1 MALLVVA
8 GLKAFYGPVQVL
20 DGVSLSVPQQGAV
33 GILGANGAGKTT
45 TLRAIS
51 GVVRS
56 RGTIR
61 FEGKD
66 IRGLRPDQVAAL
78 GIAHVPVGRG
88 TLAGLTVRENLMIGA
103 YLRRDRKNIAAD
115 IEHLLELFPQLKE
128 RLNSAASA
136 LSGGE
141 QQMLAVGRAWM
152 AKPKLMLLDEA
163 SLGLAPSTSRTVY
176 DSIGRLR
183 AETGLAMLIVEQNA
197 NRAFSIVDSA
207 VVLETGRSVLTGT
220 VEELR
225 GRDEIR
231 KAYLGG

>member
-1 MALLVVA
+1 MALLEVA
-8 GLKAFYGPVQVL
+8 DLQAFYGPVQVL
-20 DGVSLSVPQQGAV
+20 DGVSLSVPEQGAV

-61 FEGKD
+61 FEGRD
-66 IRGLRPDQVAAL
+66 IRGLRPNQVAAL
-78 GIAHVPVGRG
+78 GIAHVPEGRG
-88 TLAGLTVRENLMIGA
+88 TLNALTVRENLMIGA
-103 YLRRDRKNIAAD
+103 YLRRDRKNISSD
-115 IEHLLELFPQLKE
+115 IDHLLELFPQLKD
-128 RLNSAASA
+128 RFTSTAST

-163 SLGLAPSTSRTVY
+163 SLGLAPSTSRGVY
-176 DSIGRLR
+176 DAIGRLR
-183 AETGLAMLIVEQNA
+183 EETGLAMLIVEQNA